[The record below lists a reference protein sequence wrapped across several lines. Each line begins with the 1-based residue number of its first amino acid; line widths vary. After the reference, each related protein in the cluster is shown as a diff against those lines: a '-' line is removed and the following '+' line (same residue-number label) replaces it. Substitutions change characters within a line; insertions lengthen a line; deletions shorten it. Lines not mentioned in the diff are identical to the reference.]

1 MSKTGFSA
9 ADILLPAKGNYETWA
24 VVACDQFTSDRAY
37 WEETRR
43 TVGDAPSAL
52 NMILPEALMGTPEAE
67 SARERV
73 SGYMKNYL
81 DSGLFRKL
89 PNAFMYIEREL
100 EDGTVR
106 HGIVAAVDLE
116 EYEYKPEKE
125 AAIKATERTVEER
138 LYKRIE
144 IKENAVLEMPHVL
157 IFYKDPSDHIAGQLR
172 DRKPELKKEYD
183 F

>member
-1 MSKTGFSA
+1 MKTIKA
-9 ADILLPAKGNYETWA
+9 ADILLPDVGDMSRWS
-24 VVACDQFTSDRAY
+24 VIACDQFTSDRGY
-37 WEETRR
+37 WDETRK
-43 TVGDAPSAL
+43 TVGDAPSTL
-52 NMILPEALMGTPEAE
+52 NMILPEALIGTPEAE
-67 SARERV
+67 RARERV
-73 SGYMKNYL
+73 SRYMKGYL

-89 PNAFMYIEREL
+89 HGAFMYIEREF

-144 IKENAVLEMPHVL
+144 LKENAVLEMPHVL